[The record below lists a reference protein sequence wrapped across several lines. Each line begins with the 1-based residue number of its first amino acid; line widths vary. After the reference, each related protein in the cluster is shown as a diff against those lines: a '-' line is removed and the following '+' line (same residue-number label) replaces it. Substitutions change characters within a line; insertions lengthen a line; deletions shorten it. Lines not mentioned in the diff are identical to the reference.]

1 MELSW
6 RLFEFLVI
14 TRQTKFNRDYFIMKL
29 FRASLL
35 IAIIFI
41 LNIMSTFAGTIA
53 DDDELKDEMEMFSR
67 AIGLADAMASNCS
80 NGEALSRVKIVRT
93 RGLERFAEA
102 GFPQKSVEK
111 FDDFIQKRIQT
122 ENEKIGTKCDENSL
136 KTFMRG
142 METDYKLLEDI
153 LSRYVVPQ

>member
-80 NGEALSRVKIVRT
+80 NGEAL
-93 RGLERFAEA
+93 
-102 GFPQKSVEK
+102 
-111 FDDFIQKRIQT
+111 
-122 ENEKIGTKCDENSL
+122 
-136 KTFMRG
+136 
-142 METDYKLLEDI
+142 
-153 LSRYVVPQ
+153 